1 MFHFIF
7 IYKIGMSISENKE
20 FQKKKKEKKK
30 REQGWRVLVRRKIIE
45 NIEKVKA
52 SWA

>member
-1 MFHFIF
+1 
-7 IYKIGMSISENKE
+7 MSVFDNTSTT
-20 FQKKKKEKKK
+20 FKKKKNESKVG
-30 REQGWRVLVRRKIIE
+30 EQGLVRRKIIE

>member
-1 MFHFIF
+1 
-7 IYKIGMSISENKE
+7 MSISENKE
-20 FQKKKKEKKK
+20 FQKKKKEKRKK
-30 REQGWRVLVRRKIIE
+30 KKESKVGEQVLVRRKIIE

>member
-1 MFHFIF
+1 
-7 IYKIGMSISENKE
+7 MSISENKE

-30 REQGWRVLVRRKIIE
+30 KESKVGEQVLVRRKIIE

>member
-1 MFHFIF
+1 
-7 IYKIGMSISENKE
+7 MSISENKE
-20 FQKKKKEKKK
+20 FQKKKKEKKESK
-30 REQGWRVLVRRKIIE
+30 VGEQVLVRRKIIE

>member
-1 MFHFIF
+1 
-7 IYKIGMSISENKE
+7 MSISENKE

-30 REQGWRVLVRRKIIE
+30 ESKVGEQVLVRRKIIE

>member
-1 MFHFIF
+1 
-7 IYKIGMSISENKE
+7 MSISENKE
-20 FQKKKKEKKK
+20 FQKKKKEKKRK
-30 REQGWRVLVRRKIIE
+30 KKESKVGEQVLVRRKIIE